1 MLVFSINFFFPPFLA
16 YIQESGREQGYE
28 INMSRIRHDGI
39 VTILLVVAFVDS
51 TGSFTLFHAPHIKT
65 AAQQLHGACILR
77 RRVRGCLNEEQRVG
91 KTSALTTDAGKP
103 AAPTPDANRRGWQ
116 PRSGKK
122 PLVILIGFL
131 GCTPGIIAKYSA
143 VYKAI
148 DPGIEI
154 VQILPSI
161 PSMLLAH
168 QGWRGRGSSRVRQA
182 CDLMLE
188 RAADSEIIVHLMS
201 NNGFVFFG
209 SCLLAQPGL
218 SDRISAL
225 VFDSAPSYITPRI
238 AAVGLLSA
246 LQRVEASP
254 TESADSAS
262 PADTLL
268 ERAVTPLLRGMERR
282 QQRVWCAWAEAFPR
296 APHLLLYSRADRVVA
311 AAEVEAFANAHAVR
325 LAALGC
331 ACVAVPW
338 QTAQHCGLLR
348 EDASKYS
355 EQVASFLRTYV

>member
-1 MLVFSINFFFPPFLA
+1 M
-16 YIQESGREQGYE
+16 
-28 INMSRIRHDGI
+28 RHDGM

-51 TGSFTLFHAPHIKT
+51 TGSFTLLHAPHIKT
-65 AAQQLHGACILR
+65 AAPQLHGAFILR
-77 RRVRGCLNEEQRVG
+77 RRINRCSDTDTKMCKPDSWNEEQRVG
-91 KTSALTTDAGKP
+91 KPSALTTDAGNQ

-209 SCLLAQPGL
+209 SCLLAQPRL

-238 AAVGLLSA
+238 AAVGLVSA

-254 TESADSAS
+254 TATLSVSAS
-262 PADTLL
+262 PEDTLL
-268 ERAVTPLLRGMERR
+268 ARAMTPLLRGMERR